1 MNLVLLGPP
10 GAGKGTFAGMIKESF
25 ELVHISTGDIL
36 REAMKSGSDLGRR
49 VKSYVESGGLVPD
62 ELIIEIMEERLGQQD
77 VTEHGYL
84 LDGFPRTTA
93 QAESLDRILDQIQQ
107 PIDLVVYMEAGLP
120 VILQRLTGRRLCRK
134 CNAIYHT
141 VNMPPKKAGVCD
153 HCGGELYQRPD
164 DNEETIT
171 NRMKVYTQSTKPIVD
186 YYLNQKKLHTFNAEK
201 KTAELLNGLRDILNE
216 SETSNKDKVA
226 RRG

>member
-25 ELVHISTGDIL
+25 GLVHISTGDIL

-49 VKSYVESGGLVPD
+49 VKTYVESGGLVPD
-62 ELIIEIMEERLGQQD
+62 ELVIKIMEERLGQKD
-77 VTEHGYL
+77 VTACGYL

-93 QAESLDRILDQIQQ
+93 QAESLDRILARMRQ

-120 VILQRLTGRRLCRK
+120 VIVQRLTGRRLCRA

-141 VNMPPKKAGVCD
+141 ENMPPKKEGLCD
-153 HCGGELYQRPD
+153 RCGGELYQRAD
-164 DNEETIT
+164 DNEGTIT
-171 NRMKVYTQSTKPIVD
+171 NRMKVYKESTQPIVE
-186 YYLNQKKLHTFNAEK
+186 YYLNQNKLHTFNAEK
-201 KTAELLNGLRDILNE
+201 KTAELLNELSDILNE
-216 SETSNKDKVA
+216 SKTSDQNQVT

>member
-10 GAGKGTFAGMIKESF
+10 GAGKGTFAGMIKETF
-25 ELVHISTGDIL
+25 GLVHISTGDML
-36 REAMKSGSDLGRR
+36 RDAMKSGSDLGNS

-62 ELIIEIMEERLGQQD
+62 ELIIKIMEERLGQSD
-77 VTEHGYL
+77 VKAHGYL

-93 QAESLDRILDQIQQ
+93 QAESLDRILAHIQQ

-120 VILQRLTGRRLCRK
+120 VIVQRLTGRRLCRA
-134 CNAIYHT
+134 CSAIYHT
-141 VNMPPKKAGVCD
+141 VNMPPKQDGVCD

-171 NRMKVYTQSTKPIVD
+171 NRMKVYKESTQPIVN
-186 YYLNQKKLHTFNAEK
+186 YYRSQKKLRTFNAEK
-201 KTAELLNGLRDILNE
+201 KTIELLNELSDILNE
-216 SETSNKDKVA
+216 SKTSDQDQVA
-226 RRG
+226 RRS